1 MVGDVKQSIYSFRQA
16 MPDIFIRYKD
26 KFPRYDR
33 EKDAYP
39 GIYRV
44 RPQLPFAQNR
54 DGKRQL
60 RFYAAY
66 VPHMR
71 RHRLRRR

>member
-1 MVGDVKQSIYSFRQA
+1 MTCNVNHFLNPSQNSANRFMVGDVKQSIYSFRQA

-33 EKDAYP
+33 RKGRIP

-44 RPQLPFAQNR
+44 RPQLPFAA
-54 DGKRQL
+54 K
-60 RFYAAY
+60 
-66 VPHMR
+66 P
-71 RHRLRRR
+71 